1 MRRLWASI
9 RRHRDVWVCAVLVT
23 VVACVALQRL
33 GLLLPNQQDVLVV
46 DNARTAEV
54 ARNLVEGDG
63 YTTNDLPASLVSYY
77 DEQGKLHAEHWVN
90 ADRFPFTAFA
100 IAALYAVTGQ
110 RDAWTGVIVYN
121 LIT

>member
-9 RRHRDVWVCAVLVT
+9 RRHRDVWVCALLVT

-33 GLLLPNQQDVLVV
+33 GLLHPNQQDVLVV

-77 DEQGKLHAEHWVN
+77 DEQGKLHDEHG
-90 ADRFPFTAFA
+90 
-100 IAALYAVTGQ
+100 I
-110 RDAWTGVIVYN
+110 RDVIEK
-121 LIT
+121 LESSTRAGD